1 MPKRKKQPKKQS
13 LPTFLLWFG
22 IIIFILGTTLK
33 FAPQLFP
40 HSQPYPPLKTDY
52 SAPKKLT
59 IPTLKIDTAVSEG
72 GIVDGNWVL
81 TDDSALFL
89 PTSGRLGEGFNTI
102 IYAHK
107 REGLFLNL
115 KNILAGDQIWLED
128 QTGKSFM
135 YKVFWKEEINPTDVA
150 KLKSDIPDSLTLFTC
165 DGWFDEARLLVR
177 AKKTQLQDDL
187 IFLNPHTI

>member
-1 MPKRKKQPKKQS
+1 MPKRKKPSKKFNPPS
-13 LPTFLLWFG
+13 LLIWFG
-22 IIIFILGTTLK
+22 AAIFILGTALR
-33 FAPQLFP
+33 FAPLLLP
-40 HSQPYPPLKTDY
+40 HPQPYYPPKTDY
-52 SAPKKLT
+52 STPKKIS
-59 IPTLKIDTAVSEG
+59 IPSLKIDAVVTEG
-72 GIVDGNWVL
+72 GIVDGNWIL
-81 TDDSALFL
+81 TDESALFL

-115 KNILAGDQIWLED
+115 VNILAGDQIWLED